1 MDKYNLRIGTILRV
15 AAVALAGLLLAG
27 CSTYSGTRDD
37 GVYYQTPKYR
47 GGAVHVDPT
56 LYPYW
61 SLDYFY
67 YSHYYH
73 PYSVL
78 VHRYDPWY
86 YPYPGWY
93 YGYRPG
99 PHHIGQFGHFRYP
112 WYRLGN
118 RYAGGYR
125 SWHYGHWSD
134 DPRAHERF
142 DNSNRVRQIDARLRE
157 LETRRSLS
165 IRSQR
170 PDRHLTPRT
179 APWMPATGRGTA
191 IRRNDPRRP
200 PPVHPGTRAADTGG
214 ETGRRQAL
222 IERLRAADRST
233 GLPPDRNRSS
243 DRRPASPPPSDRDV
257 LPRQRTFEPNAPI
270 RQRPVDPSP
279 PRSSPQRS
287 TQREPA
293 RAPTR
298 SRPPQSRP
306 RSDRRERR
314 ERH

>member
-1 MDKYNLRIGTILRV
+1 MRIGNILRI
-15 AAVALAGLLLAG
+15 AALALAGLLLAG

-99 PHHIGQFGHFRYP
+99 SHQIGHFGHFSYP

-125 SWHYGHWSD
+125 SWQYGHWRD
-134 DPRAHERF
+134 DSGAYDRF
-142 DNSNRVRQIDARLRE
+142 DVHNRVRQIDARLRE

-170 PDRHLTPRT
+170 PDRQLTPRT
-179 APWMPATGRGTA
+179 SPWMPATGRGTA
-191 IRRNDPRRP
+191 IRRNDPRR
-200 PPVHPGTRAADTGG
+200 
-214 ETGRRQAL
+214 
-222 IERLRAADRST
+222 
-233 GLPPDRNRSS
+233 
-243 DRRPASPPPSDRDV
+243 RPATTPPASHDGRARQQTAEPS
-257 LPRQRTFEPNAPI
+257 APT
-270 RQRPVDPSP
+270 RQRPVDRSP
-279 PRSSPQRS
+279 PRRRPQRS
-287 TQREPA
+287 TEREPA

-306 RSDRRERR
+306 RSDRREQR